1 MMMETKTKTTT
12 KRSKGSYMRTIYFD
26 CETHLITPSRPVPP
40 LVCMQY
46 AVDDGDP
53 TIVLADEARRLFYG
67 WLQDKS
73 VRLVAHNGFFDA
85 SVLYAGNHHAA
96 WPFVQAI
103 HDGRYRDTMIMGK
116 LHAIQHAWI
125 QDKSARFSLDYLYN
139 LATGQHLAGK
149 TGPDVWRLRY
159 AELDGVPVAQW
170 PAAAVEYA
178 LMDITALRTVYKAMT
193 VQDYADEIPQTR
205 KAWDLR
211 GAGDWG
217 LRTDPKQRA
226 DLQARLEPAVAAAKA
241 DLVAAGLFRL
251 PETEFDDD
259 AFTADVIGR
268 CDMLGL
274 PVQRTPGGK
283 VSKAAKFLS
292 SIGIGDLQQYRKQPE
307 GYVKNTAKIRELVE
321 CAFADVP
328 ITANGN
334 VATARK
340 WLRESD
346 NEHLIKLADVGEAE
360 TILNT
365 FIPALSPPML
375 HPNHN
380 PLVAS
385 GRVSVSKPNIN
396 NMPRY
401 PGVREIIVARPG
413 YAFVD
418 ADYTQAELAGL
429 AQICLNLFGF
439 SRMAEIINTGRDL
452 HCAFGAQLLGITY
465 DEFVARYDA
474 GDKACKDA
482 RQLAKCFNFGAPGG
496 LGAQKFSV
504 WAWDTY
510 RVRVTPAEVRVLK
523 AQWLQTFPEIQL
535 YFQWVNQQIGDRG
548 VFTFKQHVSGRLR
561 GGLGFC
567 DGCNTG
573 FQGLI
578 ADGAARALAL
588 FNDKALYDPAHPAYG
603 ARVVAQIYDEI
614 LVETPL
620 DRVHETGLFL
630 RQAMIDGMNV
640 FTPDVPAKVTLEAM
654 YRWTKNAKY
663 KTDDLGRLVPFDT
676 PPDYYS
682 SALTGMTG
690 AAS

>member
-1 MMMETKTKTTT
+1 VAEGPA
-12 KRSKGSYMRTIYFD
+12 RELAGLDRLQQDFVLHWGAVIARDHAELANQF
-26 CETHLITPSRPVPP
+26 ITFAARA
-40 LVCMQY
+40 LRLMDLE
-46 AVDDGDP
+46 AV
-53 TIVLADEARRLFYG
+53 ES
-67 WLQDKS
+67 WL
-73 VRLVAHNGFFDA
+73 
-85 SVLYAGNHHAA
+85 LYAMDLYDKKGQI
-96 WPFVQAI
+96 PAI
-103 HDGRYRDTMIMGK
+103 H
-116 LHAIQHAWI
+116 
-125 QDKSARFSLDYLYN
+125 
-139 LATGQHLAGK
+139 
-149 TGPDVWRLRY
+149 
-159 AELDGVPVAQW
+159 
-170 PAAAVEYA
+170 
-178 LMDITALRTVYKAMT
+178 ALREVEEFAANQREKRAGAVLEDIAGVLERFVCGLNGRTLGIAPADCGFTDTETLFLPPVLGRLPDKEANFRLYKAMT

-226 DLQARLEPAVAAAKA
+226 DLQAKLEPAVAAAKA

-274 PVQRTPGGK
+274 PVQRTPSGK

-346 NEHLIKLADVGEAE
+346 NEHLVKLADVGEAE

-548 VFTFKQHVSGRLR
+548 VFTFAQHVSGRLR

-630 RQAMIDGMNV
+630 RQAMIDGMNA

-676 PPDYYS
+676 PPDYSS